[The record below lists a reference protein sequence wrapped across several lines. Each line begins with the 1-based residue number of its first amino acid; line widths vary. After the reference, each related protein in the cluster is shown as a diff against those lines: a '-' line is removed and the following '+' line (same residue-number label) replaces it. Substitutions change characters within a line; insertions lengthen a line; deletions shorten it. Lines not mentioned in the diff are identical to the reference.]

1 MKKETSKNTR
11 SHHFNKCL
19 ERTEK
24 EKRKLLPRC
33 TILKNV
39 EIRLSSLFPSFF
51 NILLAVF
58 VFSFLCFIPNICC
71 SDVIV
76 ISRSLA
82 TKLSVKDENYFNK
95 RANYKSRRKL
105 ATRKH
110 EDSERARTSK
120 DHGAELIGAKIQV
133 WWPLEQA

>member
-11 SHHFNKCL
+11 SHHCNKCL

-51 NILLAVF
+51 SILLVVF

-76 ISRSLA
+76 ISRSL
-82 TKLSVKDENYFNK
+82 VIYFCN
-95 RANYKSRRKL
+95 
-105 ATRKH
+105 
-110 EDSERARTSK
+110 
-120 DHGAELIGAKIQV
+120 
-133 WWPLEQA
+133 EQIITFILLFSCLLVSCTGY